1 MRNIIWIIHWWD
13 IGLHSTRKYY
23 SIDISMKSSPL
34 PVNCS
39 KFNLAFV
46 QRWRFWAGV
55 IFIETQMLWNRASG
69 FVVAYERSP
78 EFTRPL
84 RQARDS
90 ADVFLF
96 GYPLDDIIWISFNLI
111 LGRRL
116 NYTDIIPLSDY
127 IDMFDM
133 AAYRIENRRAHDP
146 EVTNP
151 DVSYHHKVTGG
162 WRELKSIIVEKLLTF
177 Y

>member
-1 MRNIIWIIHWWD
+1 MINWWD

-69 FVVAYERSP
+69 FVVASERSP
-78 EFTRPL
+78 
-84 RQARDS
+84 
-90 ADVFLF
+90 ADLLAHYDKQ
-96 GYPLDDIIWISFNLI
+96 GILGTYSYSDTLWTISFEFHLI
-111 LGRRL
+111 WFLGRRL

-133 AAYRIENRRAHDP
+133 AAYRIENRHAHGP

-151 DVSYHHKVTGG
+151 DASYHHKVTGG
-162 WRELKSIIVEKLLTF
+162 WREWESIIIEKLWTF